1 MLKLPGEHRSGPV
14 EVDMSELTPDE
25 WFAIYAVRGLAPDAN
40 LDKIAEYQKRA
51 FAMSPAQKHSTFRAG
66 MESLIARGL
75 FGPALNADGSPM
87 TDEQGN
93 IVYEKKGKLIYR
105 VKSVGT
111 PTSVI
116 KS

>member
-1 MLKLPGEHRSGPV
+1 MLNPNAGPV

-25 WFAIYAVRGLAPDAN
+25 WFAICAVRGLSPDAN
-40 LDKIAEYQKRA
+40 LDKIAEFQKRA
-51 FAMSPAQKHSTFRAG
+51 FAMSQAQRQRTFSAG

-75 FGPALNADGSPM
+75 FGAVTDKDGKPQ

-105 VKSVGT
+105 VREVKT
-111 PTSVI
+111 PASLI
-116 KS
+116 KA